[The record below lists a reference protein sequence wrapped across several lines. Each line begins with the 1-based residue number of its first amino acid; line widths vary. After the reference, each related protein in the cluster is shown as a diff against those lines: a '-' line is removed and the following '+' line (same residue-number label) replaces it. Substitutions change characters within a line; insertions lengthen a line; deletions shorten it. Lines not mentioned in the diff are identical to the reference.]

1 MPVSEQGESAL
12 TGLWKADMR
21 LGRKLETRKPRLA
34 LADASVRPR
43 RARLS
48 DEDRAELHAE
58 LEVIWLRCTQKEHRE
73 VLRDKHWMYG

>member
-1 MPVSEQGESAL
+1 MVAASGFALQEDSAL

-21 LGRKLETRKPRLA
+21 LGRKPRLA
-34 LADASVRPR
+34 LADASVRPK

-48 DEDRAELHAE
+48 DEDRAEIHAE

-73 VLRDKHWMYG
+73 ALRDKHWTFG